1 MKLVPDSVA
10 KAIARKLI
18 EYSQQ
23 KVYEIHV
30 EKMIERGYE
39 ATNVKK
45 IAGKIILEVGDD
57 ELTGYEID
65 EIKADNI
72 NEFVEK
78 RIDAEIDQPRYKYD
92 EDFDEGLNQELMADG
107 YQKIDP
113 GKHVDIPA
121 IREWVMTTKIHR
133 DPELQEALKYDH
145 LKISSN
151 LSPYWE
157 SSLDRAVDSIAFKV
171 ARKIYYVGKKPP
183 TMTPEEWDIYIADK
197 RPEPGTYS
205 KNENWGPRGFPYG
218 PDYKYREGRKDM
230 PTEELIRTPEF
241 KGWKEGGWAG
251 MKL

>member
-121 IREWVMTTKIHR
+121 IKEWVMTTKIHR

>member
-1 MKLVPDSVA
+1 MKLIPNSLT

-171 ARKIYYVGKKPP
+171 ARKIYYVGRKPP

-205 KNENWGPRGFPYG
+205 KNEDWGDRGFPYG
-218 PDYKYREGRKDM
+218 SDYKTRDGAID
-230 PTEELIRTPEF
+230 IPEDSLASQAF
-241 KGWKEGGWAG
+241 YKGWFAGG
-251 MKL
+251 K

>member
-121 IREWVMTTKIHR
+121 IKEWVMTTKIHR

-171 ARKIYYVGKKPP
+171 ARKIYYVGRKPP
-183 TMTPEEWDIYIADK
+183 TMTPEEWDIHIKDK

-205 KNENWGPRGFPYG
+205 KNEDWGPRGFPYG
-218 PDYKYREGRKDM
+218 DEANYSYRQGIIDM
-230 PTEELIRTPEF
+230 PEDQLINSPAF
-241 KGWKEGGWAG
+241 KGWMAARKELG
-251 MKL
+251 

>member
-1 MKLVPDSVA
+1 MKLLPNSVA

-107 YQKIDP
+107 YQGIDP
-113 GKHVDIPA
+113 GKHVDIDA
-121 IREWVMTTKIHR
+121 LKEWVMTTKIHR
-133 DPELQEALKYDH
+133 DPDLQEALKYDH

-171 ARKIYYVGKKPP
+171 ARKIYYVGRKPP

>member
-1 MKLVPDSVA
+1 MKLLPNSVA

-107 YQKIDP
+107 YQGIDP
-113 GKHVDIPA
+113 GKHVDIDA
-121 IREWVMTTKIHR
+121 LKEWVMTTKIHR
-133 DPELQEALKYDH
+133 DPDLQEALKYDH

-197 RPEPGTYS
+197 RPEPGTYA
-205 KNENWGPRGFPYG
+205 KNEHWGSKGFPYG
-218 PDYKYREGRKDM
+218 VDYEYRSGIIDM
-230 PTEELIRTPEF
+230 PEESLTQQAFF
-241 KGWKEGGWAG
+241 KGWVKGE
-251 MKL
+251 

>member
-1 MKLVPDSVA
+1 MKLLPNSVA

-57 ELTGYEID
+57 ELTGYEVD

>member
-30 EKMIERGYE
+30 EKMIERGFE

>member
-1 MKLVPDSVA
+1 MKLLPNSVA